1 MIGAPSGVA
10 SSVKAALPSWK
21 PKRAFSGGSVAGG
34 ETERPRSCQP
44 APVWYSQTSSTTIV
58 PSGSAAGSRALRRAR
73 SVTACVPPGAGRTK
87 AALETTSASPTRG
100 RSPKGR
106 KSLLVSSGAV
116 SWKARSGAAGGRV
129 TAMSQPRLATAGKGE
144 LKPSVSELRR
154 GACSGVPVKPPAAT
168 RTRSQ

>member
-1 MIGAPSGVA
+1 MEAEARVLGRLGRRRRDR
-10 SSVKAALPSWK
+10 AAEELP
-21 PKRAFSGGSVAGG
+21 AG
-34 ETERPRSCQP
+34 
-44 APVWYSQTSSTTIV
+44 PVWYSQTSSTTVV

-73 SVTACVPPGAGRTK
+73 SVTACVPPGAGRAK

-129 TAMSQPRLATAGKGE
+129 TAMSQPRLVTVG
-144 LKPSVSELRR
+144 R
-154 GACSGVPVKPPAAT
+154 G
-168 RTRSQ
+168 Q